1 MDETLLAERCKQG
14 DPQGL
19 REFLERFQ
27 GPVFGVC
34 LRWLGH
40 RQDAEDVAQETLVR
54 AVRHLKTWDA
64 TRPLLPWVLAI
75 AVNRCRT
82 FAGKRNR
89 RGGVSL
95 EQVEIPPAPRERM
108 STADLGEE
116 LAIALGELRDE
127 YRTCFVLF
135 YQQEQSCQEI
145 ADIMNCPEG
154 TIKTWLHRAR
164 KELAESLK
172 RRGVVTEDG
181 YELHGF

>member
-1 MDETLLAERCKQG
+1 VDETLLAERCKQG
-14 DPQGL
+14 EAEGL

-40 RQDAEDVAQETLVR
+40 REDAEDVTQETLVR
-54 AVRHLKTWDA
+54 AVRHLGTWDA

-82 FAGKRNR
+82 FAGKRKR
-89 RGGVSL
+89 RGGLSL
-95 EQVEIPPAPRERM
+95 EHVETLPAPSRRL

-116 LAIALGELRDE
+116 LQIVLSELRDE

-135 YQQEQSCQEI
+135 YQQEQSCQQI
-145 ADIMNCPEG
+145 AEIMNCPEG

-181 YELHGF
+181 YELHEF